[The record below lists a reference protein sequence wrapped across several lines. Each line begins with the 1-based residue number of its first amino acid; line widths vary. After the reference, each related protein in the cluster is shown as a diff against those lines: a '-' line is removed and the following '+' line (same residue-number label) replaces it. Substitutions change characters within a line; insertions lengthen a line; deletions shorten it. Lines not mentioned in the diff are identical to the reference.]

1 MIRVRIVSIL
11 VVGFVLAADN
21 ARAQDLP
28 FAMEVRVPGVDAYNA
43 AIPRPES
50 VIGHV
55 VGDTHTRSHLVAAYY
70 RAVAEA
76 SDRVVVKRHGA
87 TYEGRHLLH
96 AVVTSAANHGR
107 LEEIRLANH
116 RLSDVPGEVSDAM
129 IETMPVVVHMGY
141 GVHGNEGSSSE
152 AAMLVLYH
160 LAAGTG
166 PAVDGLLDRAVII
179 MDPNYNPDGRDRFV
193 NWVNANR
200 GRVATRDGQDREH
213 VEPWPGGRTNHY
225 WFDLNRDWLVAQ
237 HPESQARLELFHH
250 WRAQVLTDFH
260 EMGSNATYFFQPGI
274 PSRNNPNT
282 PERTFELTAALAEHH
297 AEWLDRHGALY
308 YSQETFDDFFYG
320 KGSTY
325 PDVNG
330 AIGILFEQASARAL
344 ERMTNDGVL
353 TFPFTIRNQFA
364 TSMSTLAGSL
374 ALRTELLSH
383 QRDFY
388 ASAAEAA
395 RQNPVKAYV
404 LDLGDSR
411 TRTQALLQMVL
422 RHRIRVYELARTV
435 RAERTLPAAG
445 TERAA
450 SSAGSGE
457 RTFRAGESVIIPL
470 GQPQTRLIKASMER
484 VTTFTDSLFYD
495 VSAWTLPL
503 AMGVPS
509 GELRSYSDDLAGAE
523 ITGGAFDGGRL
534 VGGHGSYAY
543 LMEWDRY
550 FAPRA
555 LYRILDAG
563 LRPRVARK
571 PFTMAA
577 DGSSGPDGKG
587 GTGDTGGTGGA
598 DGTGGLGVPDG
609 PDDSSGP
616 GGPGSTGGAG
626 GAERTFDR
634 GTIIIPLASRNAAST
649 VTPDQIRSLIDRVVA
664 EDHVIVHGVDT
675 GLTPAGGDLG
685 GPTSP
690 VLVKPEVALLSGPGT
705 RAYEVGETW
714 HVLNERFG
722 IPVSLVDADGF
733 SDLDLDR
740 YTTLVMVTGSYDLD
754 TEDVNR
760 LMGWVR
766 EGGVLIAWK
775 NAARW
780 LIGQELIDEGL
791 RSARPDTVA
800 IPYELVSSTRGAQ
813 RIGGAIF
820 AAALDT
826 THPLAFGYG
835 DQAPLFRNHEIFFE
849 PSATAG
855 ATVARY
861 TSSPLLSGYIS
872 TKRHSEL
879 ADSAAL
885 IARRQGAGAVVLFA
899 DNPNFRAFWY
909 GTNGL
914 FLNAVFFGGAF

>member
-1 MIRVRIVSIL
+1 MIRVHPRALSAVYFLTFFLAFGLICAL
-11 VVGFVLAADN
+11 VPGPVRG
-21 ARAQDLP
+21 QDLP
-28 FAMEVRVPGVDAYNA
+28 FAMEVRVPGTLSYDP

-55 VGDTHTRSHLVAAYY
+55 VGDTHTRSHLVADYY
-70 RAVAEA
+70 RAVADA
-76 SDRVVVKRHGA
+76 SDRVVVSRHGA
-87 TYEGRHLLH
+87 TYEGRHLYH
-96 AVVTSAANHGR
+96 AVVTSPANQAR

-116 RLSDVPGEVSDAM
+116 RLSDAPGAVSDAM

-141 GVHGNEGSSSE
+141 GVHGNEASTSE

-160 LAAGTG
+160 LAAGSG
-166 PAVDGLLDRAVII
+166 PAVDDLLDRAVII

-213 VEPWPGGRTNHY
+213 AEPWPGGRTNHY

-237 HPESQARLELFHH
+237 HPSSQGRVGLFHH

-308 YSQETFDDFFYG
+308 YSRETFDDFFYG
-320 KGSTY
+320 KGSTF

-330 AIGILFEQASARAL
+330 AIGILFEQASSRAL
-344 ERMTNDGVL
+344 DRMTNDGVL
-353 TFPFTIRNQFA
+353 TYPYTIRNQFA

-374 ALRTELLSH
+374 ALRTELLAH

-388 ASAAEAA
+388 ASAPEAA
-395 RQNPVKAYV
+395 RRNPVKAYV
-404 LDLGDSR
+404 LDLGGTR
-411 TRTQALLQMVL
+411 TRTQALLQMLL

-435 RAERTLPAAG
+435 QADRTLPAG
-445 TERAA
+445 RT
-450 SSAGSGE
+450 AGSGE
-457 RTFRAGESVIIPL
+457 RTYRAGEAVIIPMD
-470 GQPQTRLIKASMER
+470 QPQTRLIKASMEQ

-523 ITGGAFDGGRL
+523 ITEAAFDGGEL
-534 VGGHGSYAY
+534 IGGHGSYAY

-563 LRPRVARK
+563 LRPRLARQ
-571 PFTMAA
+571 PFSATV
-577 DGSSGPDGKG
+577 G
-587 GTGDTGGTGGA
+587 
-598 DGTGGLGVPDG
+598 
-609 PDDSSGP
+609 GP
-616 GGPGSTGGAG
+616 GGSGGPGETGGSG
-626 GAERTFDR
+626 GAATTERTFDR
-634 GTIIIPLASRNAAST
+634 GTIIIPVAQRDAAST
-649 VTPDQIRSLIDRVVA
+649 VTAAQVRALIDRVVA
-664 EDHVIVHGVDT
+664 EDHVIVHGTNT
-675 GLTPAGGDLG
+675 GLTPSGGDLG

-690 VLVKPEVALLSGPGT
+690 VLVKPEIALLSGPGT

-714 HVLNERFG
+714 HLLNERFG

-760 LMGWVR
+760 LMEWVR
-766 EGGVLIAWK
+766 DGGVLIAWK

-820 AAALDT
+820 AAAFDT
-826 THPLAFGYG
+826 SHPLAFGYG
-835 DQAPLFRNHEIFFE
+835 EQAPLFRNHEIFFE
-849 PSATAG
+849 PSATPG

-861 TSSPLLSGYIS
+861 TSSPLLAGYIS
-872 TKRHSEL
+872 PKRQEEL

>member
-1 MIRVRIVSIL
+1 MIRKRAMSAVFLFAFGLLCAL
-11 VVGFVLAADN
+11 VPASL
-21 ARAQDLP
+21 RAQDLP
-28 FAMEVRVPGVDAYNA
+28 FAMEVRVPGVASYDPAV
-43 AIPRPES
+43 PRPET

-55 VGDTHTRSHLVAAYY
+55 VGETHTRSHLVAAYY
-70 RAVAEA
+70 RAVADA
-76 SDRVVVKRHGA
+76 SDRVAVNRHGA

-96 AVVTSAANHGR
+96 AVVTSPANHAR

-116 RLSDVPGEVSDAM
+116 RLSDAPGEVSDAL

-141 GVHGNEGSSSE
+141 GVHGNEASGPE

-160 LAAGTG
+160 LAAGRG
-166 PAVDGLLDRAVII
+166 PVVDGLLDRAVII

-200 GRVATRDGQDREH
+200 GPVATRDGQDREH

-237 HPESQARLELFHH
+237 HPESQGRVALFHH
-250 WRAQVLTDFH
+250 WRAQVLTDVH

-308 YSQETFDDFFYG
+308 YSRETFDDFFYG
-320 KGSTY
+320 KGSTF

-330 AIGILFEQASARAL
+330 AIGILFEQASSRAL

-353 TFPFTIRNQFA
+353 TYPFTIRNQFA

-374 ALRTELLSH
+374 ALRTELLTH

-388 ASAAEAA
+388 ASAADAA

-411 TRTQALLQMVL
+411 TRAQALLQMQL

-435 RAERTLPAAG
+435 EAEG
-445 TERAA
+445 
-450 SSAGSGE
+450 

-470 GQPQTRLIKASMER
+470 DQPQTRLIKASMER

-503 AMGVPS
+503 AMGVAS
-509 GELRSYSDDLAGAE
+509 GELHSFSGDLAGAE
-523 ITGGAFDGGRL
+523 ITEAAFDGGEL
-534 VGGHGSYAY
+534 TGGHGSYAY

-563 LRPRVARK
+563 LRPRLARQ
-571 PFTMAA
+571 PFTV
-577 DGSSGPDGKG
+577 SV
-587 GTGDTGGTGGA
+587 GGTGG
-598 DGTGGLGVPDG
+598 
-609 PDDSSGP
+609 P
-616 GGPGSTGGAG
+616 GGSGTPGST
-626 GAERTFDR
+626 ERTFDR
-634 GTIIIPLASRNAAST
+634 GTIIIPVDQRDAAST
-649 VTPDQIRSLIDRVVA
+649 VTAAQVRALIDRIVA
-664 EDHVIVHGVDT
+664 EDHVVVHGTDT
-675 GLTPAGGDLG
+675 GLTPVGGDLG

-690 VLVKPEVALLSGPGT
+690 VLVKPEIALLSGPGT

-714 HVLNERFG
+714 HLLNERFA

-733 SDLDLDR
+733 SGLDLDR
-740 YTTLVMVTGSYDLD
+740 YTTLVMVMGSYDLD

-760 LMGWVR
+760 LKGWVR
-766 EGGVLIAWK
+766 EGGILIAWK
-775 NAARW
+775 SAARW
-780 LIGQELIDEGL
+780 LIGNEMIDEGL
-791 RSARPDTVA
+791 RPARPDTVA
-800 IPYELVSSTRGAQ
+800 IPYERVSSTRGAQ

-849 PSATAG
+849 PSATPG

-861 TSSPLLSGYIS
+861 TSSPLLAGYIS
-872 TKRHSEL
+872 PKRHGEL
-879 ADSAAL
+879 AGSAAL

>member
-1 MIRVRIVSIL
+1 MIRVHPRAFSAVCLFAFGLICAL
-11 VVGFVLAADN
+11 VPGTV
-21 ARAQDLP
+21 RAQDLP
-28 FAMEVRVPGVDAYNA
+28 FAMEVRVPGVASYDP
-43 AIPRPES
+43 AIPLPES
-50 VIGHV
+50 IIGHV
-55 VGDTHTRSHLVAAYY
+55 VGETHTRSHLVADYY
-70 RAVAEA
+70 RAVAGA
-76 SDRVVVKRHGA
+76 SDRVVVRRHGA
-87 TYEGRHLLH
+87 SYEGRHLYH
-96 AVVTSAANHGR
+96 AVVTSSANHGR

-116 RLSDVPGEVSDAM
+116 RLSDAPGEVSDAM

-141 GVHGNEGSSSE
+141 GVHGNEASTSE

-160 LAAGTG
+160 LAAGSG
-166 PAVDGLLDRAVII
+166 PAVDDLLDRAVII

-213 VEPWPGGRTNHY
+213 AEPWPGGRTNHY

-237 HPESQARLELFHH
+237 HPSSQGRVGLFHY

-282 PERTFELTAALAEHH
+282 PQRTFELTAALAEHH

-308 YSQETFDDFFYG
+308 YSRETFDDFFYG
-320 KGSTY
+320 KGSTF

-330 AIGILFEQASARAL
+330 AIGILFEQASSRAL

-353 TFPFTIRNQFA
+353 TYPFTIRNQFA

-374 ALRTELLSH
+374 ALRTELLAH

-388 ASAAEAA
+388 ASAPEMS
-395 RQNPVKAYV
+395 RRNPVKAYV
-404 LDLGDSR
+404 LDLGETR
-411 TRTQALLQMVL
+411 TRTQALLQMLL

-435 RAERTLPAAG
+435 QADRTVLAGRTAGADRAVN
-445 TERAA
+445 
-450 SSAGSGE
+450 SGG

-470 GQPQTRLIKASMER
+470 DQPQTRLIKASMEQ
-484 VTTFTDSLFYD
+484 VTTFADSLFYD

-523 ITGGAFDGGRL
+523 ITEAAFDGGEL
-534 VGGHGSYAY
+534 IGGHGSYAY
-543 LMEWDRY
+543 LMKWNRY

-563 LRPRVARK
+563 LRPRLARQ
-571 PFTMAA
+571 PFTATVG
-577 DGSSGPDGKG
+577 GSG
-587 GTGDTGGTGGA
+587 GAGGQGGTGGSG
-598 DGTGGLGVPDG
+598 DT
-609 PDDSSGP
+609 SGP
-616 GGPGSTGGAG
+616 VSTTTT
-626 GAERTFDR
+626 ERTFDR
-634 GTIIIPLASRNAAST
+634 GTIIIPVAQRDAAST
-649 VTPDQIRSLIDRVVA
+649 VTDAQVRALIDRIVA
-664 EDHVIVHGVDT
+664 EDHVVVHGTDT

-690 VLVKPEVALLSGPGT
+690 VLVKPEIALLSGPGT

-714 HVLNERFG
+714 HLLNERFG

-733 SDLDLDR
+733 ADLDLDR
-740 YTTLVMVTGSYDLD
+740 YTTLVMVMGNYGLD

-760 LMGWVR
+760 LRWWVR

-775 NAARW
+775 SAARW
-780 LIGQELIDEGL
+780 LIGNELIDEGL
-791 RSARPDTVA
+791 RSVRPDSVD

-835 DQAPLFRNHEIFFE
+835 EQVPLFRNHEIFFE

-855 ATVARY
+855 ATVVRY
-861 TSSPLLSGYIS
+861 TSSPLMAGYIS
-872 TKRHSEL
+872 PKRHGEL

-885 IARRQGAGAVVLFA
+885 IARRQGDGAVVLLA

>member
-1 MIRVRIVSIL
+1 MLRTRSLHSPVTIAAGL
-11 VVGFVLAADN
+11 LCVLLSGN

-28 FAMEVRVPGVDAYNA
+28 FVMDVRVPGVASYDAA
-43 AIPRPES
+43 VPRPES

-55 VGDTHTRSHLVAAYY
+55 VGETHTRSHLVADYY

-76 SDRVVVKRHGA
+76 SDRVVVNRHGA
-87 TYEGRHLLH
+87 SYEGRHLYH
-96 AVVTSAANHGR
+96 AVVTSPANHGR

-116 RLSDVPGEVSDAM
+116 RLSDAPGEVTGAM
-129 IETMPVVVHMGY
+129 IETMPVVVHLGY
-141 GVHGNEGSSSE
+141 GVHGNEASGPE

-160 LAAGTG
+160 LAAGNG

-200 GRVATRDGQDREH
+200 GPVATRDGQDREH

-237 HPESQARLELFHH
+237 HPESQGRVALFHH
-250 WRAQVLTDFH
+250 WRAQVLTDVH

-297 AEWLDRHGALY
+297 AEWLDRQGALY
-308 YSQETFDDFFYG
+308 YSGETFDDYFYG
-320 KGSTY
+320 KGSTF

-330 AIGILFEQASARAL
+330 AIGILFEQASSRSL
-344 ERMTNDGVL
+344 ERVTNDGVL
-353 TFPFTIRNQFA
+353 TYPFTIRNQFA

-374 ALRTELLSH
+374 ALRTELLSN

-388 ASAAEAA
+388 ASAADAA

-404 LDLGDSR
+404 LDLAESR
-411 TRTQALLQMVL
+411 TRTQALLEMLL
-422 RHRIRVYELARTV
+422 RHRVRVYELARTV
-435 RAERTLPAAG
+435 EADGR
-445 TERAA
+445 
-450 SSAGSGE
+450 S
-457 RTFRAGESVIIPL
+457 FQAGEAAVIPL
-470 GQPQTRLIKASMER
+470 DQPQTRLIKASMER

-503 AMGVPS
+503 AMGVES
-509 GELRSYSDDLAGAE
+509 GELRRYSDDLAGAE
-523 ITGGAFDGGRL
+523 ITAADFDGGRL
-534 VGGHGSYAY
+534 IGGHGSYAY

-550 FAPRA
+550 YAPRA

-563 LRPRVARK
+563 IRPRLARK
-571 PFTMAA
+571 PFTLAT
-577 DGSSGPDGKG
+577 GGQG
-587 GTGDTGGTGGA
+587 GTGSEGGPGGTGATSGTGGA
-598 DGTGGLGVPDG
+598 DRT
-609 PDDSSGP
+609 
-616 GGPGSTGGAG
+616 
-626 GAERTFDR
+626 ERTFDR
-634 GTIIIPLASRNAAST
+634 GTIIIPVAQRDASST
-649 VTPDQIRSLIDRVVA
+649 VTPEQVRALIDRIVA
-664 EDHVIVHGVDT
+664 EDHVVVHRADT
-675 GLTPAGGDLG
+675 GLTPSGGDLG

-690 VLVKPEVALLSGPGT
+690 VLVKPEIALLSGPGT

-714 HVLNERFG
+714 HLLNERFG

-733 SDLDLDR
+733 SELDLDR
-740 YTTLVMVTGSYDLD
+740 YTTLVMAMGNYDLD

-760 LMGWVR
+760 LTRWVR
-766 EGGVLIAWK
+766 EGGTLIAWK
-775 NAARW
+775 SAARW
-780 LIGQELIDEGL
+780 LIARELIDEKTVA
-791 RSARPDTVA
+791 SPPDTTDL
-800 IPYELVSSTRGAQ
+800 PYEMVPATRGAQ

-820 AAALDT
+820 EAELDA

-835 DQAPLFRNHEIFFE
+835 DRTSLFRNHEIFFE
-849 PSATAG
+849 PSATQG

-861 TSSPLLSGYIS
+861 TSSPLMSGYIS
-872 TKRHSEL
+872 PKRHGEL
-879 ADSAAL
+879 SGTAAL
-885 IARRQGAGAVVLFA
+885 IARRLGDGAVILFA

>member
-1 MIRVRIVSIL
+1 MIRVHPRALSAVCFLVYFLAFGLICTHVSGT
-11 VVGFVLAADN
+11 V
-21 ARAQDLP
+21 RAQDLP
-28 FAMEVRVPGVDAYNA
+28 FAMEVRVPGVVSYDP

-76 SDRVVVKRHGA
+76 SDRVVVSRHGA

-96 AVVTSAANHGR
+96 AVVTSPANHGR
-107 LEEIRLANH
+107 LEEIRLANL
-116 RLSDVPGEVSDAM
+116 RLSDAPGEVSDAM

-141 GVHGNEGSSSE
+141 GVHGNEASGPE

-160 LAAGTG
+160 LAAGSG

-193 NWVNANR
+193 NWANANR

-237 HPESQARLELFHH
+237 HPSSKGRVGLFHH
-250 WRAQVLTDFH
+250 WRAQVLTDVH

-308 YSQETFDDFFYG
+308 YSRETFDDFFYG
-320 KGSTY
+320 KGSTF

-353 TFPFTIRNQFA
+353 TYPFTIRNQVA

-374 ALRTELLSH
+374 ALRTELLTH

-388 ASAAEAA
+388 ASAPEAA
-395 RQNPVKAYV
+395 RRNPVKAYV
-404 LDLGDSR
+404 LDLGETR
-411 TRTQALLQMVL
+411 TRTQALLQMLL

-435 RAERTLPAAG
+435 QAEVTLLAGRSEQTERT
-445 TERAA
+445 
-450 SSAGSGE
+450 AGSGE

-470 GQPQTRLIKASMER
+470 NQPQTRLIKASMER

-523 ITGGAFDGGRL
+523 ITEAAFDGGEL
-534 VGGHGSYAY
+534 IGGHGAYAY

-563 LRPRVARK
+563 LRPRLARQ
-571 PFTMAA
+571 PFSATVGGPG
-577 DGSSGPDGKG
+577 GSGGAG
-587 GTGDTGGTGGA
+587 GQVGTVGTGGSGGTGGA
-598 DGTGGLGVPDG
+598 AT
-609 PDDSSGP
+609 
-616 GGPGSTGGAG
+616 T
-626 GAERTFDR
+626 ERTFDR
-634 GTIIIPLASRNAAST
+634 GTIIIPVAQRDAAST
-649 VTPDQIRSLIDRVVA
+649 VTAAQVRALIDRIVA
-664 EDHVIVHGVDT
+664 EDHVIVHGTNT

-690 VLVKPEVALLSGPGT
+690 VLVKPEIALLSGPGT

-714 HVLNERFG
+714 HLLNERFG

-740 YTTLVMVTGSYDLD
+740 YTTLVMAMGSYDLD

-760 LMGWVR
+760 LRWWVR

-775 NAARW
+775 SAARW
-780 LIGQELIDEGL
+780 LIGNELIDEGL

-800 IPYELVSSTRGAQ
+800 VPYELVSSTRGAQ

-835 DQAPLFRNHEIFFE
+835 EQAALFRNHEIFFE

-872 TKRHSEL
+872 PKRHGEL

-885 IARRQGAGAVVLFA
+885 IARRQGDGAVVLFA

-909 GTNGL
+909 GTNSL